1 MPALETLLLFSVA
14 TLTIL
19 VVPGPSVMFVVARTL
34 EHGRAAGL
42 VSMAGVETGALI
54 HVAIASAGL
63 SALVA
68 SSPEA
73 NTALRWLG
81 GAYLLWLAA
90 QALRRDR
97 RTGPPPPPAPNA
109 RLFRQGLLVDL
120 LNPKTALFFL
130 AFLPGFVDTA
140 RGPAAGQVAVLGLCF
155 VVLAALT
162 DGAYALAAA
171 RLSRRVV
178 GGRGLA
184 RASGGTYGLLGVLA
198 VSGMG

>member
-1 MPALETLLLFSVA
+1 MPALDTLLLFAVS
-14 TLTIL
+14 TLAIL

-54 HVAIASAGL
+54 HVAVAAAGL

-68 SSPEA
+68 SAPGA
-73 NTALRWLG
+73 ITALRWVG
-81 GAYLLWLAA
+81 AAYLLWLAA
-90 QALRRDR
+90 QALRRYRGD
-97 RTGPPPPPAPNA
+97 GPPAAAVPKR
-109 RLFRQGLLVDL
+109 RLFREGLLVDL

-140 RGPAAGQVAVLGLCF
+140 RGPAAAQIAVLGLCF
-155 VVLAALT
+155 VALAAVT

-171 RLSRRVV
+171 RLGRRAL
-178 GGRGLA
+178 GGRRMA
-184 RASGGTYGLLGVLA
+184 RISGGTYGALGMLA
-198 VSGMG
+198 IAGA

>member
-1 MPALETLLLFSVA
+1 MPALESLLLFAVS
-14 TLTIL
+14 TLAIL

-63 SALVA
+63 SAIVA
-68 SSPEA
+68 SAPGA
-73 NTALRWLG
+73 ITALRWLG
-81 GAYLLWLAA
+81 AAYLLCLAA
-90 QALRRDR
+90 GALRRHR
-97 RTGPPPPPAPNA
+97 PGGPPPAPVPRR
-109 RLFRQGLLVDL
+109 RLFREGLLVDL

-130 AFLPGFVDTA
+130 AFLPGFVDPA
-140 RGPAAGQVAVLGLCF
+140 QGPAGTQIAVLGLCF
-155 VVLAALT
+155 VALAALT

-171 RLSRRVV
+171 RLGRRAV

-184 RASGGTYGLLGVLA
+184 RASGATYAALGMFTIA
-198 VSGMG
+198 GG